1 MQMLIAAAVAHLVS
15 TNLLPLEL
23 NLGVLAF
30 ALLSAAVLFAAIPWK
45 VDGRKRSDQGCMR
58 H

>member
-1 MQMLIAAAVAHLVS
+1 MQMLIAATVAHLVS

-30 ALLSAAVLFAAIPWK
+30 TLLGAAVLFAAIPLQASA
-45 VDGRKRSDQGCMR
+45 RNNSD
-58 H
+58 